1 MWSKGPHLHNDSE
14 RTEAYKVLP
23 SNTSNPAP
31 AVGMLTRLAGMLFQ
45 SRRRIA
51 TVLAIAFAVL
61 LGYHVMVG
69 HNGITAYQQK
79 RSEDKSLQLE
89 INLLQEE
96 NAKLKEHVD
105 RLKVDPKTIEHEAK
119 EHLHYT
125 RPGEIIYTLNER
137 PAEPEPVGAQRPA
150 E

>member
-1 MWSKGPHLHNDSE
+1 MQSK
-14 RTEAYKVLP
+14 
-23 SNTSNPAP
+23 TSNPAP
-31 AVGMLTRLAGMLFQ
+31 AVGILKRLAGMLFQ

-69 HNGITAYQQK
+69 HNGVTAYQQK
-79 RSEDKSLQLE
+79 RSEDKSLQLD
-89 INLLQEE
+89 INSLQEE

-125 RPGEIIYTLNER
+125 RPGEIIYTLNEKSAE
-137 PAEPEPVGAQRPA
+137 AEPTTGQKPA
-150 E
+150 K

>member
-1 MWSKGPHLHNDSE
+1 
-14 RTEAYKVLP
+14 
-23 SNTSNPAP
+23 
-31 AVGMLTRLAGMLFQ
+31 MLTRLAGMLFQ

-137 PAEPEPVGAQRPA
+137 PAEQEPVGAQRPA

>member
-1 MWSKGPHLHNDSE
+1 M
-14 RTEAYKVLP
+14 P

-137 PAEPEPVGAQRPA
+137 PAETEPVAAQRPA

>member
-1 MWSKGPHLHNDSE
+1 MWLKGPHLHNDSE

-137 PAEPEPVGAQRPA
+137 PAEQEPVGAQRPA
-150 E
+150 Q